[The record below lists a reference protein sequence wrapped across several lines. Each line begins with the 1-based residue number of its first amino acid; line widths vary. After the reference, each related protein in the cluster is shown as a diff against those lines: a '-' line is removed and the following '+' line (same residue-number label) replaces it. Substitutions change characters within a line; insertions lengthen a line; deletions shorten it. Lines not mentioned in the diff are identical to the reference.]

1 MSQQAADRAEQL
13 HTLFNAGV
21 DAVGGRQ
28 ATQRTLQQFSLPKQ
42 VHLVALGKAADSMA
56 AGALAVLGDKLIS
69 GLVITKHDHL
79 SQAIREDERL
89 ECHEAGHPVPD
100 DASLVAGERLFDYVA
115 AVPAD
120 HMLVF
125 LVSGGTSALVE
136 HLNEGLDLTDL
147 KRETDQL
154 LASGAAIGE
163 MNRHRRT
170 LSRIKGGKLANR
182 VQCQVLQL
190 LISDVPGDKPGDIGS
205 GLLVPDEATGMG
217 PELAVWDSID
227 THIIASS
234 GIAQEAVAAAAEYL
248 GLPVCQATG
257 NLDGDMPDVVARL
270 ADVLS
275 SDDLQPGVYI
285 WGGEPTLVLPPSP
298 GRGGRNQ
305 HLALSLVEHVAGS
318 RPCSVLVCG
327 TDGTDGPTADAGGL
341 VHEQTLA
348 RAREA
353 GLDIDDYLARADAG
367 NCLAQLDALVTTG
380 PTGTNVM
387 DLAIAVVGK
396 SSTD

>member
-100 DASLVAGERLFDYVA
+100 NASLVAGERLYDYVT

>member
-1 MSQQAADRAEQL
+1 MTRTPNDNTEKL
-13 HTLFNAGV
+13 LTLFKAGV

-28 ATQRTLQQFSLPKQ
+28 ATQRTLQQFSLPDK
-42 VHLVALGKAADSMA
+42 VHLVALGKAADAMA
-56 AGALAVLGDKLIS
+56 AGAVAVLGGKLVS

-79 SQAIREDERL
+79 SQDIREDARL

-100 DASLVAGERLFDYVA
+100 KASLVAGKRLFDYVA
-115 AVPAD
+115 SIPTE
-120 HMLVF
+120 HLLVF

-136 HLNEGLDLTDL
+136 HLNEGLDLSDL

-170 LSRIKGGKLANR
+170 LSQIKGGKLASR
-182 VQCQVLQL
+182 VRGQVLQL

-217 PELAVWDSID
+217 PELPVWNSIE

-248 GLPVCQATG
+248 GLPVRQASG
-257 NLDGDMPDVVARL
+257 NLDGDMPEVVDRL
-270 ADVLS
+270 AGTLCAEQ
-275 SDDLQPGVYI
+275 LLPGVYI
-285 WGGEPTLVLPPSP
+285 WGGEPTLVLPDSP

-305 HLALSLVEHVAGS
+305 HLALSLAAPLAGS
-318 RPCSVLVCG
+318 RPCSLLVCG
-327 TDGTDGPTADAGGL
+327 TDGTDGPTGDAGGL
-341 VHEQTLA
+341 VDEQTLSQA
-348 RAREA
+348 RDK

-367 NCLAQLDALVTTG
+367 NCLARLDALVTTG

-387 DLAIAVVGK
+387 DLAIAVVGER
-396 SSTD
+396 DA